1 MNNHYQRRNQYYRK
15 SNNQNNR
22 QSRNQS
28 ATPSY
33 NPMMFVRKIPVQEI
47 QLNTYEPKNNFSD
60 FNINSLLKENISKK
74 GYLKPTEIQDQAIQP
89 LLEGR
94 DVVGIASTGTGK
106 TAAFLIPLINKILS
120 DRSQRALIITPT
132 RELAMQVE
140 QEARMLAR
148 GTSIQSVICIGGESI
163 GKQIRGLNN
172 NPNFI
177 VGTPG
182 RLLDLG
188 MRNKINFSS
197 FGNIVLDEV
206 DRMFDMGFVKDI
218 SFIISK
224 LSDNRQSL
232 FFSATLPK
240 KAEDIARRFLKNPVV
255 ITLKT
260 QTASENIDQDIVKI
274 KGRSKPEVL
283 LELLSQQE
291 LKKVL
296 VFGRTKRGIEK
307 LGKELNSRGVKAI
320 VIHGNKSQGQRKRA
334 LEEFRNNKVNI
345 LLATD
350 LASRG
355 LDIDNITHV
364 INYDLPQSYD
374 DYIHRIGRTGRANR
388 TGFALTFVD

>member
-1 MNNHYQRRNQYYRK
+1 MNNHYQRRNQYYHK
-15 SNNQNNR
+15 PNNQNGWR
-22 QSRNQS
+22 LRNQP
-28 ATPSY
+28 AIPSY
-33 NPMMFVRKIPVQEI
+33 NPMMFVRKMPVQEI

-60 FNINSLLKENISKK
+60 FNINSLLKENIFKK

-89 LLEGR
+89 LLDGR

-120 DRSQRALIITPT
+120 DHSQKALIITPT

-140 QEARMLAR
+140 QEVRILAR
-148 GTSIQSVICIGGESI
+148 GTSIQSVICIGGENI
-163 GKQIRGLNN
+163 GKQIRSLNN
-172 NPNFI
+172 SPNFI

-197 FGNIVLDEV
+197 FKNIVLDEV
-206 DRMFDMGFVKDI
+206 DRMLDMGFVKDI

-240 KAEDIARRFLKNPVV
+240 KAEDIARKFLKNPVV

-274 KGRSKPEVL
+274 KGRNKPEVL
-283 LELLSQQE
+283 LELLNKQE

-307 LGKELNSRGVKAI
+307 LGKELNNRGVKAV

-334 LEEFRNNKVNI
+334 LEEFRNNKVSI

-364 INYDLPQSYD
+364 INYDLPQSYE
-374 DYIHRIGRTGRANR
+374 DYIHRIGRTGRASR

>member
-15 SNNQNNR
+15 PNNQNGW
-22 QSRNQS
+22 QSRNQP

-33 NPMMFVRKIPVQEI
+33 NPMMFVRKMPVQEI

-60 FNINSLLKENISKK
+60 FNVNPLLKENISKK

-89 LLEGR
+89 LLDGR

-106 TAAFLIPLINKILS
+106 TAAFLIPLINKVLS
-120 DRSQRALIITPT
+120 DRSQRVLIITPT

-140 QEARMLAR
+140 QEARMLAK
-148 GTSIQSVICIGGESI
+148 GTSIQSIICIGGESI
-163 GKQIRGLNN
+163 GKQIRGLNS

-188 MRNKINFSS
+188 MRNKINFYS
-197 FGNIVLDEV
+197 FKNIVLDEV
-206 DRMFDMGFVKDI
+206 DRMLDMGFIKDI

-274 KGRSKPEVL
+274 KGRNKPEVL
-283 LELLSQQE
+283 LELLNQQE

-307 LGKELNSRGVKAI
+307 LGKELNNHGVKAA

-334 LEEFRNNKVNI
+334 LEEFRSNKVSI

-364 INYDLPQSYD
+364 INYDLPQSYE
-374 DYIHRIGRTGRANR
+374 DYIHRIGRTGRASR
-388 TGFALTFVD
+388 TGFALTFID

>member
-1 MNNHYQRRNQYYRK
+1 MNNHYQRRSQYYRK
-15 SNNQNNR
+15 PNNQNGR
-22 QSRNQS
+22 QFRNQP
-28 ATPSY
+28 AIPSY
-33 NPMMFVRKIPVQEI
+33 NPMMFVKKMPIQEI

-60 FNINSLLKENISKK
+60 FNVNPLLKENISKK

-89 LLEGR
+89 LLDGR

-140 QEARMLAR
+140 QEVRMLAK

-163 GKQIRGLNN
+163 GKQIRGLNG

-197 FGNIVLDEV
+197 FKNIVLDEV
-206 DRMFDMGFVKDI
+206 DRMLDMGFVKDI

-240 KAEDIARRFLKNPVV
+240 KAEDIARKFLKNPVV

-274 KGRSKPEVL
+274 KGRNKPEVL
-283 LELLSQQE
+283 LELLNKQE

-307 LGKELNSRGVKAI
+307 LGKELNNRGVKAV

-334 LEEFRNNKVNI
+334 LEEFRNNKVSI

-364 INYDLPQSYD
+364 INYDLPQSYE
-374 DYIHRIGRTGRANR
+374 DYIHRIGRTGRASR